1 MRDDR
6 RGSLDAR
13 ADDTSTDARRP
24 EAVDRPGPTRS
35 PDPLRQRLDQ
45 LPPGHPSS
53 PYETDGGR
61 RGTAPRLAD
70 LDRVSE
76 RSESEPFKP
85 GKTHRG
91 SDSSTTDA
99 RQPVD
104 QSHLLTDAEWTEHV
118 VEVRACLE
126 KAFGDGLA
134 TDVLYTID
142 GAGEIWTDERLEIHN
157 SILEEML
164 ARSADVPCEG
174 KAIIAGG
181 LGGAGKSTVL
191 ENHAGIDRSRYVTIN
206 PDDIKKEL
214 AQKGLVPEVEG
225 LTPMEAAGLAHEEAS
240 YIAKQL
246 AARVQA
252 EGKNIIW
259 DITMSSKAKVETRVD
274 ELRSAGYQHIE
285 GVFVDIPVEVSI
297 SRADYRHREDHEKY
311 RAGEGIGGRLVP
323 EEVTRAQADEDWGS
337 KNRRAFEEVKGNFDH
352 WSLYNNSVDGR
363 APLLV
368 ESSTS
373 NDADSREMP

>member
-1 MRDDR
+1 
-6 RGSLDAR
+6 L
-13 ADDTSTDARRP
+13 
-24 EAVDRPGPTRS
+24 
-35 PDPLRQRLDQ
+35 
-45 LPPGHPSS
+45 
-53 PYETDGGR
+53 ET
-61 RGTAPRLAD
+61 
-70 LDRVSE
+70 
-76 RSESEPFKP
+76 
-85 GKTHRG
+85 
-91 SDSSTTDA
+91 
-99 RQPVD
+99 
-104 QSHLLTDAEWTEHV
+104 
-118 VEVRACLE
+118 
-126 KAFGDGLA
+126 
-134 TDVLYTID
+134 
-142 GAGEIWTDERLEIHN
+142 HN